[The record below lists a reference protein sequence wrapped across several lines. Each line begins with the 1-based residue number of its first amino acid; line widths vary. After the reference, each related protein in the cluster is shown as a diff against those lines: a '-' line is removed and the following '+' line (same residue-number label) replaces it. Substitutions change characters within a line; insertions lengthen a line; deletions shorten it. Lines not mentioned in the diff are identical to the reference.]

1 MQGYFANRSVAERCH
16 ILKMLEAQAKTE
28 HYSYHTPGHKRQGY
42 DITELGYSDNLSC
55 PRRVILSAQQD
66 IAEILGADASYLLT
80 DGSTAG
86 VLSMLYALK
95 SLGCR
100 LVAAFT
106 ASHKSF
112 FSGCLLTGLQPVL
125 LETPTGENGL
135 PRKIGVGDVLEGVE
149 SADALFLTSPDYYGN
164 VADLK
169 AIQAACKQRG
179 KYLVVDGAHGGH
191 LHYNRAL
198 YAGAYADMWVDGVH
212 KSLPALTQGAVVSAQ
227 KPCVE
232 ALGAA
237 VDIFRTTSPSYPIM
251 ASVEYA
257 VKYPQNAWLEG
268 FVQGL
273 KKEKP
278 YLYEGEDYTK
288 LCAFAVDGFA
298 LEQAAIAE
306 GIYPEFAEDHL
317 VCFYLSPAQERED
330 VDRLVAFLERANE
343 KGLLLAEKDVH
354 SSPAPVE
361 ICKTEGC
368 ATEKIPLLEA
378 EGRVAASICGLFP
391 PCLPLIRKGE
401 RITKEKIEALQKA
414 QNVFGVENGKILVHK
429 DL

>member
-16 ILKMLEAQAKTE
+16 ILKMLEAQAKAE
-28 HYSYHTPGHKRQGY
+28 HYSYHTPGHKRKGY
-42 DITELGYSDNLSC
+42 DITELGYSDNLAC
-55 PRRVILSAQQD
+55 PRGVILSAQQD

-100 LVAAFT
+100 TVSAFT

-125 LETPTGENGL
+125 LETPMGANGL
-135 PRKIGVGDVLEGVE
+135 PRKICGEDVLEGVE
-149 SADALFLTSPDYYGN
+149 GADALFLTSPDYYGN

-169 AIQAACKQRG
+169 AIQAMCKKHG

-191 LHYNRAL
+191 LHYNCAL

-232 ALGAA
+232 ALCAA

-268 FVQGL
+268 FVHGL

-278 YLYEGEDYTK
+278 YLYAGEDYTK
-288 LCAFAVDGFA
+288 LCVFAADGFA
-298 LEQAAIAE
+298 MEQAAIAE
-306 GIYPEFAEDHL
+306 GIYPEFATEQL
-317 VCFYLSPAQERED
+317 VCFYLSPAQGKEEI
-330 VDRLVAFLERANE
+330 DRLVAFLERANE
-343 KGLLLAEKDVH
+343 QGLLLAEKDVH
-354 SSPAPVE
+354 SNPAPVE
-361 ICKTEGC
+361 ICQTEGYE
-368 ATEKIPLLEA
+368 TEKTPLLEA
-378 EGRVAASICGLFP
+378 EGRIAARVCGLFP

-401 RITKEKIEALQKA
+401 RITAEKIQALEKGA
-414 QNVFGVENGKILVHK
+414 NVFGVENGKILVHK

>member
-16 ILKMLEAQAKTE
+16 ILQMLEEQKKKE
-28 HYSYHTPGHKRQGY
+28 HYSYHTPGHKQRGY
-42 DITELGYSDNLSC
+42 DITELAYSDNLAC
-55 PRRVILSAQQD
+55 PRGVILSAQQD
-66 IAEILGADASYLLT
+66 IAGILGGAVSYILT

-86 VLSMLYALK
+86 VLAMLYALK

-100 LVAAFT
+100 SVAAFT

-112 FSGCLLTGLQPVL
+112 FTGCLLTGLQPVL

-135 PRKIGVGDVLEGVE
+135 PCKIGLGDVLEGVE

-164 VADLK
+164 VADLA
-169 AIQAACKQRG
+169 AIQAVCKKQG
-179 KYLVVDGAHGGH
+179 KYFIVDGAHGGH

-198 YAGAYADMWVDGVH
+198 YEGAYADMWVDGVH
-212 KSLPALTQGAVVSAQ
+212 KSLPALTQGAVVSA
-227 KPCVE
+227 KEGCAE

-257 VKYPQNAWLEG
+257 VKYPRNAWLEE
-268 FVQGL
+268 FVHGL
-273 KKEKP
+273 KKEKA
-278 YLYEGEDYTK
+278 YLYDGEDYTK

-306 GIYPEFAEDHL
+306 GIYPEFVEEHL
-317 VCFYLSPAQERED
+317 VCFYLSPVMGKEE
-330 VDRLVAFLERANE
+330 VDRLLAFLDRME
-343 KGLLLAEKDVH
+343 KEGLLLAEKEVH
-354 SSPAPVE
+354 SCPAPVLLE
-361 ICKTEGC
+361 KIEGLQ
-368 ATEKIPLLEA
+368 TEKVPLSEA
-378 EGRVAASICGLFP
+378 EGRLSAAVCGLFP

-401 RITKEKIEALQKA
+401 RITKEKIDALQKA
-414 QNVFGVENGKILVHK
+414 ANVFGVENGKILVHK
-429 DL
+429 DF